1 MLNESLCIMKTKN
14 SISVISVGLF
24 LGSMVFCNFTFGQSG
39 KIWARIANFSES
51 GIFLDGEK
59 IASSNPAVQ
68 LFINELQVTTIEQ
81 ALPAARTPELL
92 NVYEISCA
100 CDEHDL
106 LQAASRLPSI
116 FQDMELAPV
125 YELLYTPNDYS
136 TSFTNDYAL
145 NLIQAE
151 QAWDITKGDSN
162 IVIGICDTHARTDH
176 EELAGKYTY
185 TIPPSSTAPTQHGTA
200 VGIIAAGRTDNGLG
214 KSSIGFNSKIHFGYM
229 SYNSV
234 LVAANSGAKVIN
246 LSWTSGCT
254 YSAFQQTV
262 MDQIYN
268 MGVFIVAAAG
278 NGTTCSSPTNLVYPA
293 AYNNV
298 FAVTSIGPYD
308 NHQRVI
314 GSPSSTHQHN
324 SSVDL
329 SAPGYDVA
337 LSYAP
342 GTYTT
347 GNGTSFAAPLVAG
360 TAALLFAINPCFTNQ
375 QIELILKTSAVNID
389 SLNPTYA
396 GLLGAGRLNAFAAV
410 QLAASYPKFS
420 VAGDVVLNCTDFT
433 QSITLQV
440 SHGTSPYQVV
450 WENSPTN
457 SLTLL
462 DLQNNTS
469 YSASVTDSMGCT
481 ADFSFTTPVFEPIDY
496 SYELEMVTC
505 KDAFNGSV
513 YVFCNDTAVSYDW
526 STGSTFHA
534 IVNLGPGVY
543 DLEMVDS
550 NNCMYSEQFIITEPA
565 QEMQLTGQVGVNGS
579 AYNSYITTQITGGTP
594 PYSFYWSTGD
604 ISQNVYYL
612 TPGSY
617 ELMVYDA
624 NGCSVGNLFDV
635 GKDVADDIYSDNYS
649 IQDGSRMPHQQDRS
663 DASSDFIGL
672 TVRVFP
678 NPALQSSIISWED
691 GALKRVE
698 LVTALGQRIQEYP
711 VANGQQSV
719 RLVGVERGEYLV
731 KLTSSEDETIVKRL
745 TFL

>member
-1 MLNESLCIMKTKN
+1 
-14 SISVISVGLF
+14 
-24 LGSMVFCNFTFGQSG
+24 
-39 KIWARIANFSES
+39 
-51 GIFLDGEK
+51 
-59 IASSNPAVQ
+59 
-68 LFINELQVTTIEQ
+68 
-81 ALPAARTPELL
+81 
-92 NVYEISCA
+92 
-100 CDEHDL
+100 
-106 LQAASRLPSI
+106 
-116 FQDMELAPV
+116 
-125 YELLYTPNDYS
+125 
-136 TSFTNDYAL
+136 
-145 NLIQAE
+145 
-151 QAWDITKGDSN
+151 
-162 IVIGICDTHARTDH
+162 
-176 EELAGKYTY
+176 
-185 TIPPSSTAPTQHGTA
+185 
-200 VGIIAAGRTDNGLG
+200 
-214 KSSIGFNSKIHFGYM
+214 
-229 SYNSV
+229 
-234 LVAANSGAKVIN
+234 
-246 LSWTSGCT
+246 
-254 YSAFQQTV
+254 
-262 MDQIYN
+262 
-268 MGVFIVAAAG
+268 
-278 NGTTCSSPTNLVYPA
+278 
-293 AYNNV
+293 
-298 FAVTSIGPYD
+298 
-308 NHQRVI
+308 
-314 GSPSSTHQHN
+314 
-324 SSVDL
+324 VDL

-360 TAALLFAINPCFTNQ
+360 TAALLFAINPCFTNE
-375 QIELILKTSAVNID
+375 QIEYILKTSAVNID

-550 NNCMYSEQFIITEPA
+550 NNCLYSEQFIITEPA

-635 GKDVADDIYSDNYS
+635 GKDSENNGYGWGNDDDHTEKDAFKMNHPVNTQSSAD
-649 IQDGSRMPHQQDRS
+649 
-663 DASSDFIGL
+663 FKGL
-672 TVRVFP
+672 SVRVFP
-678 NPALQSSIISWED
+678 NPASQYSVISWTD
-691 GALKRVE
+691 GTLKKVE
-698 LVTALGQRIQEYP
+698 LVTVLGQGLQEFP
-711 VANGQQSV
+711 VTIGQNSV
-719 RLVGVERGEYLV
+719 RLVGIERGEYFV
-731 KLTSSEDETIVKRL
+731 KLTSSEDETILKRV